1 MRTAIYLFFS
11 LNLVLANGSAIE
23 LPIGLT
29 PDEIARWD
37 EIYSMGRDTDPPPS
51 PVRNIAEY
59 ERMQGVL
66 IRYPFGIST
75 DIISEI
81 SQDLIIYC
89 LVSSNQQNNANS
101 ILESSSVNMGNVDFV
116 IGSTDSY
123 WTRDYG
129 PWWIVDGNGDFA
141 IVDFTYNRPRPND
154 NQAPLKVAN
163 YLDVPYYS
171 TDMVHTGGNY
181 MTDGFGLSAST
192 QIAYTENSECNTNDQ
207 WNFCINSLLNR
218 FSDIRLA
225 VSFGNR

>member
-1 MRTAIYLFFS
+1 MLFFFS
-11 LNLVLANGSAIE
+11 FVLANGSAIE
-23 LPIGLT
+23 LPISLT
-29 PDEIARWD
+29 DDEIAWWD

-101 ILESSSVNMGNVDFV
+101 ILESNGVNMENVDFV

-129 PWWIVDGNGDFA
+129 PWWIVDGN
-141 IVDFTYNRPRPND
+141 R
-154 NQAPLKVAN
+154 
-163 YLDVPYYS
+163 
-171 TDMVHTGGNY
+171 
-181 MTDGFGLSAST
+181 
-192 QIAYTENSECNTNDQ
+192 
-207 WNFCINSLLNR
+207 
-218 FSDIRLA
+218 DI
-225 VSFGNR
+225 SI